1 MAEILSWDFLIRAWL
16 SSAIPIPIPI
26 CAILGGDLL
35 SLGEVDFLRG
45 EFLSYATDGSYAT
58 DELTPYSIGETPTGL
73 NYSYTTDFPLSIG
86 EAAWAI
92 IGEAAYGLKGEYP
105 FDLLR

>member
-1 MAEILSWDFLIRAWL
+1 
-16 SSAIPIPIPI
+16 
-26 CAILGGDLL
+26 
-35 SLGEVDFLRG
+35 
-45 EFLSYATDGSYAT
+45 
-58 DELTPYSIGETPTGL
+58 LTPYSIGETPTGL
-73 NYSYTTDFPLSIG
+73 NYSYTTDCPLSIG